1 MFTGTKLFQQIHQY
15 SITDKYFI
23 YLHGTSTLPPY
34 PYRQKHRL
42 TLKKSLGPL
51 VLLSPPPVNTTDYT
65 KMMEASKNNELN
77 ELLDK
82 PSNKRFKKR
91 SEIFIKGK
99 QNTLND
105 ILHLIANIITYSRF
119 WTGCTIDSPV
129 SPTIVDILLELADEL
144 PSAEHKIYD
153 YKYSHTHKYIS
164 HKSFTHIFNIFSV
177 LVSNTTFSNLI
188 RILRVN
194 VPSMYNHTMCY
205 YISQKNY
212 CNN

>member
-99 QNTLND
+99 HDTLND

-119 WTGCTIDSPV
+119 WTGCTIYSPV
-129 SPTIVDILLELADEL
+129 PPTIVDILLEIADEL
-144 PSAEHKIYD
+144 SSAEHKSYD
-153 YKYSHTHKYIS
+153 YKYSRTHTSTCSTK
-164 HKSFTHIFNIFSV
+164 
-177 LVSNTTFSNLI
+177 VSLI
-188 RILRVN
+188 YSIYFQSYS
-194 VPSMYNHTMCY
+194 PTPHT
-205 YISQKNY
+205 QT
-212 CNN
+212 